1 MSRLADGREDCARQ
15 AQTRDELVIPR
26 ARARVHERRRRS
38 VGVLVGDL
46 ARQDVTQ
53 VVGNHEECLGAL
65 ELLGVLALV
74 RHELIGGVEAL
85 ELDARALVMLRERD
99 GARALELLADALR
112 APVAI
117 GDRIAD
123 ALALLV
129 EQHIVDRPRVDAHR
143 VGRQPLLVRSGEPL
157 DHVLGERIDIP
168 AEMPVLLD
176 ERVVE
181 AVDLGQPDL
190 AVYHLAHDMTPA

>member
-1 MSRLADGREDCARQ
+1 M
-15 AQTRDELVIPR
+15 
-26 ARARVHERRRRS
+26 
-38 VGVLVGDL
+38 
-46 ARQDVTQ
+46 
-53 VVGNHEECLGAL
+53 
-65 ELLGVLALV
+65 LALV